1 MPVPQAV
8 KRAPAGPSSA
18 KSPSSAKLP
27 RLITDITVEHGPV
40 DLFGRFFL
48 LADTAARERG
58 VSLSFGTYEELLRVN
73 EKNRATWGVM
83 TSMYD
88 HRCCPEG
95 LSPENAFCIFGRD
108 DNGEVVTTHAGRI
121 YQLGERSLQDF
132 ADDMRLFHDDPERT
146 KRPGETVEMTAPS
159 ARSIKGTLLI
169 NGAVWLHPEYRKRQI
184 TMIVPRIARAYAYT
198 HWKID
203 RSMGLMM
210 EGPAAGGVIDS
221 LGYPYREWGM
231 QLRNAQNGSPRV
243 CLAWM
248 EANELIADLRG
259 FLAGFTTQVYVRVD
273 HRRAQN
279 QR

>member
-1 MPVPQAV
+1 MPASQTAE
-8 KRAPAGPSSA
+8 RGSAGPTSA
-18 KSPSSAKLP
+18 KIPTPSKLP
-27 RLITDITVEHGPV
+27 HLVTDITVEHGPV

-58 VSLSFGTYEELLRVN
+58 VSLSFGTFEDLIRVN
-73 EKNRATWGVM
+73 EKNRASWGIM

-88 HRCCPEG
+88 YRCCPVG

-108 DNGEVVTTHAGRI
+108 GNGEVVTTHAGRI
-121 YQLGERSLQDF
+121 YQLGESSMQEFGDAML
-132 ADDMRLFHDDPERT
+132 LHHDDPDRT
-146 KRPGETVEMTAPS
+146 KCPGESIEVTAPS
-159 ARSIKGTLLI
+159 AKSIKGRLLI
-169 NGAVWLHPEYRKRQI
+169 NGAVWLHPAYRKRQI

-210 EGPAAGGVIDS
+210 EGPTAGGVIDS
-221 LGYPYREWGM
+221 LGYPNREWGL
-231 QLRNAQNGSPRV
+231 QIRNAQNGSPRC

-248 EANELIADLRG
+248 DANELLADLRG

-279 QR
+279 QG